1 MSTYAVSQ
9 HAVDRYRSRVEDL
22 TEREVQHAIEDL
34 LKDARLRPTPR
45 HWMRQRT
52 SYGSGIRFGY
62 SPRAPHVALVL
73 RESTVVTVLTRSL
86 CRRPPTVTEKRE
98 CWPDRKQ
105 RRKPPVRR
113 DRRRTP

>member
-73 RESTVVTVLTRSL
+73 RSCCAS
-86 CRRPPTVTEKRE
+86 PPSSPFLR
-98 CWPDRKQ
+98 
-105 RRKPPVRR
+105 VRFADALPR
-113 DRRRTP
+113 